1 MPHQHTNSLF
11 FVLFAFFILIMT
23 SLYNFKTII
32 DLSFENSIL
41 RTNILLLNLTCNK
54 DNNNKCLNEDP
65 IIFVTPTSYRPEQ
78 KADLT
83 RLGQTL
89 GNICN
94 LFWIIVEDA
103 QLPSKF
109 IDDLF
114 NRLKIKGVHLVK
126 QTPADKKLKFSDP
139 RWKFPRGVEQRNSAL
154 FWIRNNLN
162 SWKRGIVYF
171 GDDDNTY
178 DWRLFDEMRKINQK
192 IGVWPVGIVGGMLVE
207 TPLLDRTLTNYT
219 VNGFNSLWKP
229 ERPFPMDMAGFAIN
243 ISLIHE
249 HSTSL
254 FSYKSPRGFM
264 ESRFLQSLDIKR
276 EELEPLAM
284 HCTKV
289 FVWHTRTQK
298 SALMADEFQKFNMA
312 INISSSLSTVE
323 EDAIF

>member
-1 MPHQHTNSLF
+1 MLHQHTNSLL

-23 SLYNFKTII
+23 SLYNLKTLV
-32 DLSFENSIL
+32 DLRVENSKL

-54 DNNNKCLNEDP
+54 ENNNKCLNEDQ
-65 IIFVTPTSYRPEQ
+65 IIFVTPTSYSPEQ

-114 NRLKIKGVHLVK
+114 DRLKIKGVHLVK
-126 QTPADKKLKFSDP
+126 QTPADKKLKFSD
-139 RWKFPRGVEQRNSAL
+139 RGVEQRNSAL

-171 GDDDNTY
+171 GNDENTY

-192 IGVWPVGIVGGMLVE
+192 IGVWPVGIIDGMLVE
-207 TPLLDRTLTNYT
+207 TPLLETLTNYT
-219 VNGFNSLWKP
+219 VNGFNSRWKP

-254 FSYKSPRGFM
+254 FSYKSPSGFM
-264 ESRFLQSLDIKR
+264 ESHFLQSLDIKR
-276 EELEPLAM
+276 EDLEPLAM

-298 SALMADEFQKFNMA
+298 SALLADEFQKFHMA

-323 EDAIF
+323 KDAIF

>member
-1 MPHQHTNSLF
+1 MSQQLF
-11 FVLFAFFILIMT
+11 YGYLIFAFSFLIMT
-23 SLYNFKTII
+23 SLYNLNTII
-32 DLSFENSIL
+32 DLRSENFAL
-41 RTNILLLNLTCNK
+41 RTNLLLLNYLKSK
-54 DNNNKCLNEDP
+54 DNKCLNEDQ

-89 GNICN
+89 ANICN

-103 QLPSKF
+103 ELPSEF
-109 IDDLF
+109 IDNLF
-114 NRLKIKGVHLVK
+114 NRLKIKGVHLIA
-126 QTPADKKLKFSDP
+126 QTPADKKLKISEP

-154 FWIRNNLN
+154 LWIRKNLN

-178 DWRLFDEMRKINQK
+178 DWRLFDEMSKIRNK

-207 TPLLDRTLTNYT
+207 TPLLEKTLTNYT
-219 VNGFNSLWKP
+219 VNGFNSRWRP

-243 ISLIHE
+243 VSLIHE

-264 ESRFLQSLDIKR
+264 ESHFLQSLDIKI
-276 EELEPLAM
+276 EDLEPLAM
-284 HCTKV
+284 QCTKV

-298 SALMADEFQKFNMA
+298 SALLTDELQKFILA
-312 INISSSLSTVE
+312 TNISSKLTTVE